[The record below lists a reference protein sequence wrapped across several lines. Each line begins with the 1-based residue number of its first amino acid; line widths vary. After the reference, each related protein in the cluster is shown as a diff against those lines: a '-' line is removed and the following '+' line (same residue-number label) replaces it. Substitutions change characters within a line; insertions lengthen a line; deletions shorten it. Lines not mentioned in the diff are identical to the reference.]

1 MRTRRTETTPVLVV
15 GAGPAGLVAAIT
27 LARYGIPSLLVERR
41 ADSSSLPRA
50 TLINLRTMELVRSW
64 GLEPAVR
71 AVSMDV
77 APRGLLTETLAAP
90 GVMEIDFGYPTA
102 AEAAEFS
109 PTYPALAPQDDLE
122 PILLDHLTTYPAASV
137 RFGTELVVLEQ
148 DATGVTAEVRD
159 VATGEISTVHAR
171 YVIGADGAHSA
182 VRDQLGIGMEGPDRL
197 AVHNTAL
204 FRAPLWDL
212 VGERR
217 YGLYAIMHPEASG
230 VLVPAGRGD
239 RWVYARELELDA
251 EPGADSMDETLRR
264 IRIAT
269 GQPDLQPQIERVGW
283 FSFAA
288 QVADRFR
295 EGRAF
300 LVGDAAHRV
309 TPRGGTGM
317 NTAIFDGFDLGWKLA
332 WVLSGWSGATL
343 LDSYVAERGPVGVR
357 NVARSAR
364 LDGSSRSFAD
374 GIAEDLD
381 GRVPHAWV
389 ARNGTKVSTLDLVG
403 EGFTVLTGPDGAA
416 WCQAVADVRGTVPM
430 QVHEL
435 DEITAQAVGMEQGG
449 AVLIR
454 PDGRVMARWDAMEHF
469 RTSALR
475 IGMDAMVRTT
485 DALSA

>member
-1 MRTRRTETTPVLVV
+1 MRTGRTETTPVLVV

-50 TLINLRTMELVRSW
+50 TLINLRTMELLRSW

-71 AVSMDV
+71 ATAMDV
-77 APRGLLTETLAAP
+77 LPRGLLTETLATP
-90 GVMEIDFGYPTA
+90 GTELPFGYPTA
-102 AEAAEFS
+102 EEAAPHS
-109 PTYPALAPQDDLE
+109 PTYPAIAPQDDLE

-137 RFGTELVVLEQ
+137 RLGTELFGLQQ
-148 DATGVTAEVRD
+148 DATGVTAQIRD
-159 VATGEISTVHAR
+159 VATGETSAVHAR
-171 YVIGADGAHSA
+171 YLIGADGAHSA
-182 VRDQLGIGMEGPDRL
+182 VRNQLGIGMEGPDQL
-197 AVHNTAL
+197 GVHTTAL
-204 FRAPLWDL
+204 FRAPLWH
-212 VGERR
+212 VAGERR

-230 VLVPAGRGD
+230 VLLPAGRGD
-239 RWVYARELELDA
+239 RWLYAHELAPDSP
-251 EPGADSMDETLRR
+251 PGTDSIEEMLRR

-269 GQPDLQPQIERVGW
+269 AQPDLRPRIERTGS

-309 TPRGGTGM
+309 TPRGGSGM
-317 NTAIFDGFDLGWKLA
+317 NTAIYDGFDLGWKLA
-332 WVLSGWSGATL
+332 WVLSGWSGAAL

-364 LDGSSRSFAD
+364 IDGSGRSLAD

-381 GRVPHAWV
+381 GRVAHAWV
-389 ARNGTKVSTLDLVG
+389 PRNGTQVSTLDVVG
-403 EGFTVLTGPDGAA
+403 EGFTVLTGPDGAT
-416 WCQAVADVRGTVPM
+416 WRQAVADARSTVPM
-430 QVHEL
+430 HAHEL
-435 DEITAQAVGMEQGG
+435 DETTAQAVGVEQGG
-449 AVLIR
+449 AALIR

-475 IGMDAMVRTT
+475 IGMDAMIRPLE
-485 DALSA
+485 ALSA